1 MEERRENKRV
11 RERDKEGVTASDRKR
26 GNREWDGERGRKR
39 GVRRCEQTPGPFFIP
54 DYKKHFL
61 FP

>member
-26 GNREWDGERGRKR
+26 GNREWDG
-39 GVRRCEQTPGPFFIP
+39 
-54 DYKKHFL
+54 
-61 FP
+61 